1 MDVSFIIVNYNSA
14 ALVLDCIASIRAFT
28 KGIKYEI
35 ILVDNASPD
44 RAIDALLKELQ
55 GDDLA
60 CIQLSENKG
69 FGAGNNAAL
78 SVAKGRYLFLLNPD
92 TRLCSNAAGI
102 FMEMMGQAGWQQV
115 AACGADLINEE
126 GVSVQA
132 YGNFPTWFAAFASFG
147 LQYVMPKYYR
157 RHVSLGA
164 ANQGKE
170 NQLVDYIS
178 GAAMFIRRS
187 VVDQIGLFDED
198 FFLFFEETEWAY
210 RVKKAGYQLYLIPA
224 VQIIHLEGGSEG
236 QDNMRTSFSM
246 RRFRMFEQSR
256 QLFYRK
262 TRGRFFASCMKPFD
276 IIQMLQRTWR
286 GKDGGNW
293 LEKTKVIFDA

>member
-14 ALVLDCIASIRAFT
+14 ALVLNCVASIREFT

-44 RAIDALLKELQ
+44 RTIDALQNELQ
-55 GDDLA
+55 SDDYVF
-60 CIQLSENKG
+60 IQLNENKG
-69 FGAGNNAAL
+69 FGAGNNATL

-92 TRLCSNAAGI
+92 TRLCNDAAGI
-102 FMEMMGQAGWQQV
+102 FMNIMDQAEWQKV
-115 AACGADLINEE
+115 AACGADLINEN

-147 LQYVMPKYYR
+147 VQYVMPKYYR
-157 RHVSLGA
+157 RHISLGA
-164 ANQGKE
+164 VNQGKD
-170 NQLVDYIS
+170 NKLVDYIS

-187 VVDQIGLFDED
+187 VIDQIGLFDED
-198 FFLFFEETEWAY
+198 FFMFFEETEWAF
-210 RVKKAGYQLYLIPA
+210 RANKAGFKLYLIPA

-236 QDNMRTSFSM
+236 RLGGAPSFSM
-246 RRFRMFEQSR
+246 GRFRMFEQSR

-276 IIQMLQRTWR
+276 LMHMLQRTWR
-286 GKDGGNW
+286 GKEGGNW
-293 LEKTKVIFDA
+293 LEKTKVIFAA

>member
-14 ALVLDCIASIRAFT
+14 LLALDCIASIRAFT
-28 KGIKYEI
+28 EGIKYEI

-44 RAIDALLKELQ
+44 RAIDALLNEIQ
-55 GDDLA
+55 SDDCLF
-60 CIQLSENKG
+60 IQLNENKG

-102 FMEMMGQAGWQQV
+102 FMDMMGKAGWQQV
-115 AACGADLINEE
+115 AACGADLINEG

-132 YGNFPTWFAAFASFG
+132 YGHFPSWFAAFASLG
-147 LQYVMPKYYR
+147 IQYLMPKYYR
-157 RHVSLGA
+157 RYISLGTP
-164 ANQGKE
+164 NQGKD
-170 NQLVDYIS
+170 NKLVDYIS

-198 FFLFFEETEWAY
+198 FFLYFEETEWAY
-210 RVKKAGYQLYLIPA
+210 RVKKAGYQLYVIPA

-236 QDNMRTSFSM
+236 HVGAPSFSIG
-246 RRFRMFEQSR
+246 RFRMFEQSR

-262 TRGRFFASCMKPFD
+262 TKGHFFATCMKPFD
-276 IIQMLQRTWR
+276 IIQMLQKTWR
-286 GKDGGNW
+286 GKEGGNW
-293 LEKTKVIFDA
+293 VEKTKLMLAA

>member
-14 ALVLDCIASIRAFT
+14 ALVLNCVASIREFT

-44 RAIDALLKELQ
+44 RTIDALQNELQ
-55 GDDLA
+55 SDDYVF
-60 CIQLSENKG
+60 IQLNENKG

-92 TRLCSNAAGI
+92 TRLCNDAAGI
-102 FMEMMGQAGWQQV
+102 FMHMMDQDGWKQV
-115 AACGADLINEE
+115 AACGADLINEK

-132 YGNFPTWFAAFASFG
+132 YGNFPTWIAAFAAFG
-147 LQYVMPKYYR
+147 LQYVMPTYYR
-157 RHVSLGA
+157 RQISLGA
-164 ANQGKE
+164 PNRGKD
-170 NQLVDYIS
+170 NKQVDYIS

-187 VVDQIGLFDED
+187 VIGQIGLFDED
-198 FFLFFEETEWAY
+198 FFLFFEETEWAF
-210 RVKKAGYQLYLIPA
+210 RANKAGFKLYLIPA
-224 VQIIHLEGGSEG
+224 VQIIHLEGGSEYR
-236 QDNMRTSFSM
+236 DNVHASFSM

-276 IIQMLQRTWR
+276 LMHMLQRTWR
-286 GKDGGNW
+286 GKEGGNW
-293 LEKTKVIFDA
+293 LEKTKVIFAA

>member
-14 ALVLDCIASIRAFT
+14 ALVLNCVASIREFT

-44 RAIDALLKELQ
+44 RTIDALQNELQ
-55 GDDLA
+55 SDDYVF
-60 CIQLSENKG
+60 IQLNENKG
-69 FGAGNNAAL
+69 FGAGNNATL

-92 TRLCSNAAGI
+92 TRLCNDAAGI
-102 FMEMMGQAGWQQV
+102 FMHMMDQDGWKQV
-115 AACGADLINEE
+115 AACGADLINEK

-147 LQYVMPKYYR
+147 VQYVVPKFYR
-157 RHVSLGA
+157 RHISLGA
-164 ANQGKE
+164 VNQGKD
-170 NQLVDYIS
+170 NKLVDYIS

-187 VVDQIGLFDED
+187 VIDQIGLFDED
-198 FFLFFEETEWAY
+198 FFMFFEETEWAF
-210 RVKKAGYQLYLIPA
+210 RANKAGFKLYLIPA
-224 VQIIHLEGGSEG
+224 VQIIHLEGGSEYR
-236 QDNMRTSFSM
+236 DNVHASFSM

-276 IIQMLQRTWR
+276 LMHMLQRTWR
-286 GKDGGNW
+286 GKEGGNW
-293 LEKTKVIFDA
+293 LEKTKVIFAA